1 MIWRSMPNKE
11 SYPNLEMM
19 ALPMSSNRIKSCR
32 KGKYLT
38 FLRVCLSIF
47 VINIFIII
55 AGGSPVNLEQ
65 EPKKHTVKKGDTL
78 YSISKKY
85 GTSVKKLKLYNQ
97 LSSNVIQPGQVLD
110 IPLTRGLYNP
120 NDSTKRISENTFASN
135 FLIESEI
142 NELKLESPSW
152 FNARMASPKG
162 RTSAEDDAYF
172 AYSEESSR
180 PIAWKDEDDI
190 SNGNYGSSY
199 GNSGR
204 DRDRTWDIRDR
215 DDDRYYANSGRNTS
229 GSSTTRPGKYNPNR
243 PGIRPSNSDNKASDM
258 DTGDFGKNYS
268 NPDRPRYGQDYY
280 SEEDIFYSLN
290 PKTQDAIIRL
300 DSRLGEFRKRQI
312 QNRNNVQR
320 NLNRRSRGI
329 DRNYDASDRNRR
341 SSTRARQATR
351 SVRTYRVRSEDT
363 LQSIAR
369 RFDNSSQELYQLN
382 RLRSRFLREGQ
393 LIKVLVWEE

>member
-1 MIWRSMPNKE
+1 M
-11 SYPNLEMM
+11 
-19 ALPMSSNRIKSCR
+19 
-32 KGKYLT
+32 
-38 FLRVCLSIF
+38 
-47 VINIFIII
+47 II

-65 EPKKHTVKKGDTL
+65 EPKKHTVKRGDTL

-85 GTSVKKLKLYNQ
+85 GTSVKNLKLYNQ
-97 LSSNVIQPGQVLD
+97 LSSDVIQLGQVLD
-110 IPLTRGLYNP
+110 IPVTRGYYNP
-120 NDSTKRISENTFASN
+120 EDSAKRVSTNTFASN

-142 NELKLESPSW
+142 NDLKLESPSW
-152 FNARMASPKG
+152 VNARMSSSKG
-162 RTSAEDDAYF
+162 GTSTEEDDAYF

-180 PIAWKDEDDI
+180 PIRWRDEDDI
-190 SNGNYGSSY
+190 SNGNYASSY

-204 DRDRTWDIRDR
+204 DRDRFWDSRDR

-243 PGIRPSNSDNKASDM
+243 PGNRPSNGENKGNDM

-280 SEEDIFYSLN
+280 SEEDIFYRLN
-290 PKTQDAIIRL
+290 PKTQAAIIRL

-312 QNRNNVQR
+312 RNRNNVQR

-329 DRNYDASDRNRR
+329 DRNYDASDRHRR

-369 RFDNSSQELYQLN
+369 RFDNSSQELYELN

-393 LIKVLVWEE
+393 LIKVLVWEQ